1 MNILSAVFERGVVSI
16 DQVPNLGMPQIA
28 FLGRSNV
35 GKSSLLN
42 TLMGQKNL
50 VKVSATPGKTRE
62 INFFCVNEAF
72 YLVDLP
78 GIGYA
83 KVGIK
88 ERDRMADRIRDYVE
102 KANDLRGI
110 VYLIDLRHG
119 GTPIDIETVET
130 LRSLGRPVLVVGSKR
145 DKLNQSEFQKALRL
159 TQQRLGLDAPPIAVS
174 SLKKTGLDLLW
185 SALTEILVV

>member
-1 MNILSAVFERGVVSI
+1 MKIFSAVFDRGVV
-16 DQVPNLGMPQIA
+16 DMAQVPSEGMPQIA

-42 TLMGQKNL
+42 TLMCEKKL

-62 INFFCVNEAF
+62 LNFFKVNEAF
-72 YLVDLP
+72 YFVDLP

-88 ERDRMADRIRDYVE
+88 ERDRMAERIRLYVE
-102 KANDLRGI
+102 KAEDLRGI
-110 VYLIDLRHG
+110 VYLVDLRHG
-119 GTPIDIETVET
+119 GTPMDLETVET

-145 DKLNQSEFQKALRL
+145 DKLNQSELAKSLR
-159 TQQRLGLDAPPIAVS
+159 TVQQRFGLEAPPIAVS
-174 SLKKTGLDLLW
+174 SFKKTGIDQLW
-185 SALTEILVV
+185 SSLTEILVV

>member
-1 MNILSAVFERGVVSI
+1 MKILSAVFEKSVVELK
-16 DQVPNLGMPQIA
+16 QVPDQGRPQIA

-42 TLMGQKNL
+42 TLMGVKKL

-62 INFFCVNEAF
+62 LNFFLVNEAF
-72 YLVDLP
+72 YFVDLP

-88 ERDRMADRIRDYVE
+88 ERDRMAERIRTYVE
-102 KANDLRGI
+102 KAADLKGV
-110 VYLIDLRHG
+110 VYLVDMRLG
-119 GTPIDIETVET
+119 GTPLDVETVEI

-145 DKLNQSEFQKALRL
+145 DKLNQSELAKALR
-159 TQQRLGLDAPPIAVS
+159 TMQERFQLDAPPLAVS
-174 SLKKTGLDLLW
+174 SAKEKGLDQLW
-185 SALTEILVV
+185 SALGEILVA